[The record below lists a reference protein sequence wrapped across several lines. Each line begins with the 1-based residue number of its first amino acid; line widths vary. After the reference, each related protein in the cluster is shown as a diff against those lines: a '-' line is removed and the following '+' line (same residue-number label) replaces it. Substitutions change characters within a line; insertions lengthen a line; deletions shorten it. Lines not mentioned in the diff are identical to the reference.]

1 MTYGDMD
8 IAINH
13 AWDAFFDSLFESNV
27 LVSDLDK
34 IDKAIDFNTVKNWI
48 IFAVDLEQDV

>member
-8 IAINH
+8 IALSN
-13 AWDAFFDSLFESNV
+13 AWDAFFDSLFESNI
-27 LVSDLDK
+27 LVTDLDK
-34 IDKAIDFNTVKNWI
+34 IEEAIDFNTVKNWV